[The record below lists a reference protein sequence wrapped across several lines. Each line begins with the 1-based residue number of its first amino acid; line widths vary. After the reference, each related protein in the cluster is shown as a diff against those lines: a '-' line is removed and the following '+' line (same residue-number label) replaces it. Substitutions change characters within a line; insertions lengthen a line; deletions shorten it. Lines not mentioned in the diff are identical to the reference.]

1 MYVCFYLE
9 IDSLYILMIFSY
21 LDEHQVNFPRN
32 QLKYLREFGS
42 TWYGQAVEGEA
53 YNIVSHEDKIKV
65 VVKILRVDATAT
77 EHMQFLQETRP
88 FR

>member
-1 MYVCFYLE
+1 MFVF
-9 IDSLYILMIFSY
+9 IDPLCIFMMFSY

-32 QLKYLREFGS
+32 QLKYLREFGT

-53 YNIVSHEDKIKV
+53 YNIVSHEDKVKV

>member
-1 MYVCFYLE
+1 M
-9 IDSLYILMIFSY
+9 
-21 LDEHQVNFPRN
+21 
-32 QLKYLREFGS
+32 REVGS

-53 YNIVSHEDKIKV
+53 YNIVHQEEKTKV

-77 EHMQFLQETRP
+77 EHMQYLQETRP